1 MLRNSFNI
9 FLFGEKM
16 YLDPFVKF
24 HTSKD
29 RDFLE
34 VFSGR
39 GEISRAM
46 RDVSGCH
53 YV

>member
-1 MLRNSFNI
+1 MKN
-9 FLFGEKM
+9 M

-29 RDFLE
+29 RAFLE

-46 RDVSGCH
+46 RDASGCH

>member
-1 MLRNSFNI
+1 M
-9 FLFGEKM
+9 
-16 YLDPFVKF
+16 KF
-24 HTSKD
+24 HASKD

-46 RDVSGCH
+46 RDVSGCC
-53 YV
+53 YVWVIGLKKSHL